1 MPAESAYIDT
11 SVLGAYYCP
20 EQLSTAAED
29 ALRQIKTPV
38 ISVLSEVELCTL
50 ISRKR
55 RLRELN
61 ERQAKD
67 ILELF
72 GNHVVGGFFRR
83 ISLSTEHF
91 IKARQLV
98 ASMDSSLRT
107 LDALHL
113 AAAITESIILL
124 TADRDF
130 AKSAKRFKC
139 GVTLVK

>member
-20 EQLSTAAED
+20 ELLSTAAED

-38 ISVLSEVELCTL
+38 ISVLSEAELCSL

-55 RLRELN
+55 RLREVN

-67 ILELF
+67 ILDLF
-72 GNHVVGGFFRR
+72 GNHVVEGFFRR

-98 ASMDSSLRT
+98 ASMDKSLRT